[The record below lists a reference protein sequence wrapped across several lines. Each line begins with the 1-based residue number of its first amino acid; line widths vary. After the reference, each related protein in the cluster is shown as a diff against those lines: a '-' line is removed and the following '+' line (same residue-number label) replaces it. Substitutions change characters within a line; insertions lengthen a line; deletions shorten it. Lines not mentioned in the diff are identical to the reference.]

1 MENDR
6 DSTMDAVANG
16 ENSGNGRNLVTMALG
31 VTCLRFNTVG
41 NVADLSAE
49 ACVGKPHRNM

>member
-1 MENDR
+1 
-6 DSTMDAVANG
+6 MDAVANG